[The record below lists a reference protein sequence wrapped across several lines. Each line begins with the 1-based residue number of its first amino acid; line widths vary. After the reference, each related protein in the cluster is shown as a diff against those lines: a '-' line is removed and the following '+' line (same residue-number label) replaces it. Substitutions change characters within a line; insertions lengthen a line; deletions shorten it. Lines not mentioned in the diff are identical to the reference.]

1 VPPPEAVPSDDAIRL
16 RRAKAELER
25 LRGIVR
31 NQEQAL
37 RVAGRVLVPYLSRL

>member
-1 VPPPEAVPSDDAIRL
+1 VPSADAIRL
-16 RRAKAELER
+16 HRAEAEVVW

-37 RVAGRVLVPYLSRL
+37 RVAGKVLGPYLSGL